1 MDKDQ
6 QLQQAIKKTLD
17 RQATDPET
25 RNALRAARIAA
36 LAGETRGGIPRW
48 VSATAFAS
56 LAMVAVAVLIGRG
69 IDDIEMLQLPADELV
84 VISSDDELELFEEL
98 EFYVWFDQDKNV

>member
-6 QLQQAIKKTLD
+6 KLQQAVKKTLD
-17 RQATDPET
+17 RQITDPET
-25 RNALRAARIAA
+25 RNALRTARLAA
-36 LAGETRGGIPRW
+36 LANEDRGGIPRW

-56 LAMVAVAVLIGRG
+56 LAMVAIAVLIGRG
-69 IDDIEMLQLPADELV
+69 INDVEMPQLPDDDLV
-84 VISSDDELELFEEL
+84 VITSDDELELFEEL